1 MPEITYGDFRD
12 YGIKP
17 YAGKAHEYVPEFSNR
32 ACGYKEFKKRAQL
45 YEPKTVL
52 AGWQSETAFNV
63 MAALTSRAWDAV
75 EFLQMSDL
83 EASTGTSTLLK
94 RLDAVF
100 KYDAITELPND
111 FENFF
116 MHTRRSKNQTIQ
128 EYTADFER
136 AL

>member
-1 MPEITYGDFRD
+1 M
-12 YGIKP
+12 
-17 YAGKAHEYVPEFSNR
+17 
-32 ACGYKEFKKRAQL
+32 
-45 YEPKTVL
+45 YEPKTGL

-63 MAALTSRAWDAV
+63 MAALTGRAWDAV
-75 EFLQMSDL
+75 EDLQMSDL

-116 MHTRRSKNQTIQ
+116 MH
-128 EYTADFER
+128 
-136 AL
+136 